1 MGGGG
6 GGEGKTRC
14 IVGDVQLEVNLQLR
28 AEQPSHW
35 MEERLAVTFH
45 RHLSTL
51 RICIRTSFIS
61 EKQWG
66 FYQNQVYQTHFCSRL
81 QTLCSTAITRITLHC
96 KQLIVA
102 GRGGGGRLVFKRRRE
117 LGRQERQNNTV
128 LIGLSQE
135 RMLRLL
141 GTAECVP
148 VLPMPLSPWVK
159 ADDKCARRSR
169 WKILQAHYANDRC
182 PKQLY
187 RVSVVVVKG

>member
-1 MGGGG
+1 MGWEMCDSKSTYSCVLSNIATKWKRGW
-6 GGEGKTRC
+6 
-14 IVGDVQLEVNLQLR
+14 Q
-28 AEQPSHW
+28 
-35 MEERLAVTFH
+35 VTLLPCFR

-81 QTLCSTAITRITLHC
+81 QTQCSTAITRITLHC

-102 GRGGGGRLVFKRRRE
+102 GWGGGFVFRRRRE
-117 LGRQERQNNTV
+117 LGRQDSQNNTV
-128 LIGLSQE
+128 LVGLSQE

-148 VLPMPLSPWVK
+148 VLPMPLFPWGK
-159 ADDKCARRSR
+159 ADDKCVRRSR

-182 PKQLY
+182 PKSYTKCLLSSLKVKY
-187 RVSVVVVKG
+187 R